1 MANRVLVVGD
11 AMLDVY
17 VSGEVKRISPEAPVP
32 ILSNTKEEK
41 RLGGASNV
49 AFNLS
54 KLGIET
60 TLLSIQGHD
69 VPSVHMHQLLMDADV
84 TNFSIKSIYNDTITK
99 TRFVCDNH
107 QLLRLDNEK
116 PFNRESQ
123 RQLFESYSGLGDNY
137 DVIVFSDY
145 NKGTL
150 DRLDSMLALKKAG
163 MVIIDPKGKNWDKY
177 RGADLVTPNR
187 AELAEVVGKWDDE
200 MQLQMRV
207 TALLFELN
215 IEHLLLTRSEEG
227 ATLFSKFGKVKDY
240 EAKAQQVID
249 VTGAGDTVV
258 ATIAY
263 GISNNLSLD
272 ESIELAMKA
281 AGIVVSKF
289 GTSYVTTVELQQMA
303 Q

>member
-1 MANRVLVVGD
+1 MNRVLVVGD
-11 AMLDVY
+11 CMLDVY
-17 VSGEVKRISPEAPVP
+17 VHGEVKRISPEAPVP
-32 ILSNTKEEK
+32 VLSNTKEDL
-41 RLGGASNV
+41 RVGGAGNV
-49 AFNLS
+49 AINLS
-54 KLGIET
+54 KLGVET
-60 TLLSIQGHD
+60 VLLGIQGVD
-69 VPSVHMHQLLMDADV
+69 VPAYQFNELVVKNDV
-84 TNFSIKSIYNDTITK
+84 NNLSFRDRFSRTITK
-99 TRFVCDNH
+99 TRYVCNNH
-107 QLLRLDNEK
+107 QLLRIDNEF
-116 PFNRESQ
+116 PFSRAAQ
-123 RQLFESYSGLGDNY
+123 RQLFESYAGVADNF

-150 DRLDSMLALKKAG
+150 DRLDGMLALNKSG
-163 MVIIDPKGKNWDKY
+163 MIIIDPKGKNWDKY
-177 RGADLVTPNR
+177 KGADLVTPNR

-227 ATLFSKFGKVKDY
+227 ATLFNKFGKVKDY

-281 AGIVVSKF
+281 AGIVVNKF
-289 GTSYVTTVELQQMA
+289 GTSFVTKSELE
-303 Q
+303 